1 MEVVRTLELEEDFLH
16 KSSLSR
22 LFALL
27 SARDQNEEWSGEKNK
42 DRKNGVKEKGQNT
55 SGSGFA
61 APQRSPSG
69 RKKFSPIELQYH
81 LKLKRKKK
89 YIILSI

>member
-27 SARDQNEEWSGEKNK
+27 SARDQNEEWSREKNK
-42 DRKNGVKEKGQNT
+42 ERKSDVKEKGQNT

-61 APQRSPSG
+61 ATEI
-69 RKKFSPIELQYH
+69 PIW
-81 LKLKRKKK
+81 KKK
-89 YIILSI
+89 VFADRTPISFEIKKNTERHKIAM

>member
-42 DRKNGVKEKGQNT
+42 ERKSSVKEKGQNT

-61 APQRSPSG
+61 ATEIPTWEKEFP
-69 RKKFSPIELQYH
+69 PIELQYH
-81 LKLKRKKK
+81 LK
-89 YIILSI
+89 

>member
-27 SARDQNEEWSGEKNK
+27 SARDQNEEWSGEKK
-42 DRKNGVKEKGQNT
+42 KIRKEKVVLKRKDKTPQV
-55 SGSGFA
+55 A
-61 APQRSPSG
+61 ALPPQRSPSG
-69 RKKFSPIELQYH
+69 RKKFHPIELQYH
-81 LKLKRKKK
+81 FK
-89 YIILSI
+89 

>member
-42 DRKNGVKEKGQNT
+42 ERKSGVKEKGQNT
-55 SGSGFA
+55 SGSCFTATEIPNWKKRVFA
-61 APQRSPSG
+61 HRN
-69 RKKFSPIELQYH
+69 PISFEI
-81 LKLKRKKK
+81 KEKAKRHN
-89 YIILSI
+89 IVM

>member
-42 DRKNGVKEKGQNT
+42 ERKSSVKEKGQNT

-61 APQRSPSG
+61 ATEI
-69 RKKFSPIELQYH
+69 PIWEKSFRRLNPN
-81 LKLKRKKK
+81 
-89 YIILSI
+89 II